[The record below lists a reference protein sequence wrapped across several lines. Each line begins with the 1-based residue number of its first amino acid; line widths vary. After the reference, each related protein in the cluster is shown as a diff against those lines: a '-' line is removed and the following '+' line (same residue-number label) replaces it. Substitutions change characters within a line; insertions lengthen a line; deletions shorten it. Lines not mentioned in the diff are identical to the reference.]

1 MKILK
6 ALKEK
11 NGGKLH
17 LVGFSWGGLR
27 AMMAYLDLS
36 EVDRKGISLSL
47 VDPLIPSL
55 AVGKYAG
62 LVSLAKKSNIIGNGE
77 MAGVIRRKGFNVV
90 KSMSKEN
97 ITQGDVMRL
106 IRHCIEQEEII
117 KKKLDSLQDKT
128 VDIRQI
134 TLMGAKGM
142 DGEVPNG
149 KDGLGTN
156 EDYVKFFRDIV
167 LPKSKYGILNVMEKH
182 SHNTFIGSKNGLYC
196 GTDEFLKWLNEAC
209 AVAKDDTNDFI
220 SDFFSCLI
228 SYLGGNEDASV
239 GSSNGS
245 EGDGT
250 KNRENCCTIS

>member
-1 MKILK
+1 
-6 ALKEK
+6 
-11 NGGKLH
+11 
-17 LVGFSWGGLR
+17 
-27 AMMAYLDLS
+27 MA
-36 EVDRKGISLSL
+36 
-47 VDPLIPSL
+47 
-55 AVGKYAG
+55 
-62 LVSLAKKSNIIGNGE
+62 
-77 MAGVIRRKGFNVV
+77 
-90 KSMSKEN
+90 KEN

-128 VDIRQI
+128 VDILQI

-196 GTDEFLKWLNEAC
+196 GTDEFLKWINQAL
-209 AVAKDDTNDFI
+209 KT
-220 SDFFSCLI
+220 DFFEVDKPTEMKKIPQERTVLE
-228 SYLGGNEDASV
+228 GEDESV
-239 GSSNGS
+239 NY
-245 EGDGT
+245 
-250 KNRENCCTIS
+250 CCTFLTPR